1 MPDSRQRMNE
11 YHPRPHIPHYFTD
24 FFAVSLGIAVNFAF
38 PAARFF
44 IAFRAVVKP
53 LMSVVEQITAIGA

>member
-11 YHPRPHIPHYFTD
+11 YHPRPHKPHYFTD
-24 FFAVSLGIAVNFAF
+24 FFAVRLGITVNIAL

-53 LMSVVEQITAIGA
+53 LMRVVQKLAAIGA